1 VVWAPAAAQ
10 DRPDV
15 WYRMRPADP
24 LPCAVQAD
32 PVPADQAHRAVLG
45 RAGAGQRGRDRGR
58 TGIQRRATRGR
69 GLISDG
75 LAWVDLPKGAASMG
89 HARTDGA
96 ARLCMWISVSECGGC
111 MYHVYCMTGGIGA
124 LAQNGG

>member
-1 VVWAPAAAQ
+1 MVWVPAAAQ

-75 LAWVDLPKGAASMG
+75 LAWVDCRRVPLRWVMRGPTGLQGFA
-89 HARTDGA
+89 
-96 ARLCMWISVSECGGC
+96 CG
-111 MYHVYCMTGGIGA
+111 
-124 LAQNGG
+124 